1 LGGLL
6 NEEQLSQIEVVA
18 SVFPFRTNDYV
29 AGLID
34 WHKVPD
40 DPIFRLTFP
49 HPDMLSTDD
58 FSKLS
63 AALRAYGRG
72 SSEVLTIVSEIREK
86 LNPHPAGQLSNIP
99 SLDGNLLKGL
109 QHKYA
114 QTVLFF
120 PSQGQ
125 ICHSFCT
132 FCFRWPQF
140 VMDDIKFAANSP
152 QDLISYLR
160 RHPEVIDVLFT
171 GGDPMVMRA
180 SILASYIEPLLA
192 ADVPNLSE
200 IRIGTKS
207 LSYWPYRFL
216 EDRDSDEV
224 LALFERVVKRGIHLS
239 IMAHVNHWR
248 EMTEPFCQAVKRIQ
262 GTGAVVR
269 TQAPIMHHINDDAE
283 VWSKMWTQQVNIGM
297 VPFYMFIPRDTGSR
311 HYFEVPLAK
320 AYTIFQQ
327 AYQQQS
333 GLGRTARGPV
343 MSTDPG
349 KIEIV
354 GVTEINAQKIFVLRF
369 LQARKPELV
378 LEPFLAEFNDT
389 AAWLD
394 DLKPAFNEHFLFE
407 KHKRSSLS
415 RISEIT
421 I

>member
-1 LGGLL
+1 
-6 NEEQLSQIEVVA
+6 
-18 SVFPFRTNDYV
+18 
-29 AGLID
+29 
-34 WHKVPD
+34 
-40 DPIFRLTFP
+40 
-49 HPDMLSTDD
+49 MLSVDE

-63 AALRAYGRG
+63 AALREYGRG
-72 SSEVLTIVSEIREK
+72 SSEVLTIVSEIRAK
-86 LNPHPAGQLSNIP
+86 LNPHPAGQLCNVP
-99 SLDGNLLKGL
+99 TLNGTLLKGM

-120 PSQGQ
+120 PAQGQ

-152 QDLISYLR
+152 QDLIGYLR
-160 RHPEVIDVLFT
+160 RHPEVIDVLMT
-171 GGDPMVMRA
+171 GGDPMVMGAR
-180 SILASYIEPLLA
+180 ILASYLEPLLV
-192 ADVPNLSE
+192 ADIPNLSE

-248 EMTEPFCQAVKRIQ
+248 EMTEPFKQAVKRIQ

-269 TQAPIMHHINDDAE
+269 TQAPIMHHINDDAN
-283 VWSKMWTQQVNIGM
+283 VWSKMWSQQVKIGM

-320 AYTIFQQ
+320 AYSIFQQ

-333 GLGRTARGPV
+333 GLGRTVRGPV

-349 KIEIV
+349 KVEIV
-354 GVTEINAQKIFVLRF
+354 GVTEINNQKVFVLRF
-369 LQARKPELV
+369 LQARKSDLV
-378 LEPFLAEFNDT
+378 LQPFFAKFDE
-389 AAWLD
+389 AAVWLN
-394 DLKPAFNEHFLFE
+394 DLKPAQGNHFPFE
-407 KHKRSSLS
+407 KTDSIIEEGELEK
-415 RISEIT
+415 IAI
-421 I
+421 